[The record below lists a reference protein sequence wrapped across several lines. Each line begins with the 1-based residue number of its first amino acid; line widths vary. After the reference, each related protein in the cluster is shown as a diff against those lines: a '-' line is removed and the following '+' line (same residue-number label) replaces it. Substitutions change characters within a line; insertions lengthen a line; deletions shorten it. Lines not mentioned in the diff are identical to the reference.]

1 MSLAPDTPEDRAR
14 GDLPGRSYEQ
24 SRRAFEDCRRRLEE
38 QRDDRQEREDVDRE
52 LDRDFFVSE
61 LADLRSEIAQLHAWL
76 RPLVQLT
83 SELLQERYLRREE
96 D

>member
-1 MSLAPDTPEDRAR
+1 MALDIPHGSSGGDGANDRAAARRREEDRR
-14 GDLPGRSYEQ
+14 E
-24 SRRAFEDCRRRLEE
+24 
-38 QRDDRQEREDVDRE
+38 RDHVDRE

-61 LADLRSEIAQLHAWL
+61 LADLRAEILQLRAEL